1 MILANVVDVVLQ
13 MRDSGFDVGEISF
26 RFNWRKS
33 VKSAY
38 LATKNIM

>member
-1 MILANVVDVVLQ
+1 MSNETINAMSIDV
-13 MRDSGFDVGEISF
+13 RDWENSKGEISF